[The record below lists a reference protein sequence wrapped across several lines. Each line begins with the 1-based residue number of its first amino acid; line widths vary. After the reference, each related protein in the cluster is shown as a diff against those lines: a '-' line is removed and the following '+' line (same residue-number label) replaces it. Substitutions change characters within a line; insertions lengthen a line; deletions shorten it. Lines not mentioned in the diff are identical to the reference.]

1 MKKDIS
7 AYLKN
12 LNHFLMSA
20 QITARGLGSFE
31 LEAGLDEGIQAILSA
46 VGRGGKIIFVGNGGS
61 AAIASHQAIDFSKN
75 GGMPAIA
82 FNDASLLTCL
92 SNDYGYAH
100 VFEKPIEWY
109 ANPND
114 LVVAIS
120 SSGKSENII
129 RAARAARAKGCFV
142 MTFSGFAHDNP
153 LRAEGDLNFYVPA
166 LPGQYGF
173 VEIAHLTLSHC
184 MLEVIIDRKAAQKD
198 KLAETYESTVLL
210 SQRSV

>member
-12 LNHFLMSA
+12 LNHYLMST
-20 QITARGLGSFE
+20 QITGSSAGSFH
-31 LEAGLDEGIQAILSA
+31 LEEGLERGIDAIRAASS
-46 VGRGGKIIFVGNGGS
+46 RGGRIIFVGNGGS
-61 AAIASHQAIDFSKN
+61 AAIASHQAIDYSKN

-92 SNDYGYAH
+92 SNDYGYNH
-100 VFEKPIEWY
+100 VFEKPIEWF
-109 ANPND
+109 AQPSD
-114 LVVAIS
+114 VVVAIS

-129 RAARAARAKGCFV
+129 RAARAARAKGCYV
-142 MTFSGFAHDNP
+142 ITMSGFAHDNP
-153 LRAEGDLNFYVPA
+153 LRREGELNFYVPA

-184 MLEVIIDRKAAQKD
+184 MLEVIIDQKEKMKAQPSAG
-198 KLAETYESTVLL
+198 ASAA
-210 SQRSV
+210 